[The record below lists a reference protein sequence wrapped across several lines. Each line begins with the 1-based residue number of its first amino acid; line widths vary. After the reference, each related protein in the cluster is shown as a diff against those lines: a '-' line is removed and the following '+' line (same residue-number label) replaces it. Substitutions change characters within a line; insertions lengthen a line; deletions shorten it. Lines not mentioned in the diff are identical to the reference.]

1 MKNRTPRKVIPL
13 KPLEI
18 PLSKHQQTIFADLK
32 AQADA
37 IQARVNDCVTAIV
50 ASQVDPESVSTWNVV
65 RAGDKIICLP
75 PEEPK
80 KA

>member
-1 MKNRTPRKVIPL
+1 MKTPRNVVPL

-18 PLSKHQQTIFADLK
+18 PLTKHQQKVFDELK

-37 IQARVNDCVTAIV
+37 VQARVNDCVTAII
-50 ASQVDPESVSTWNVV
+50 ASQVDPNSVATWNVV

-75 PEEPK
+75 PEGPK